1 MLYGSA
7 EPIFYILVAFMLS
20 ALIVGWQHGAAD
32 YYLAHSGNPLTLAV
46 SGVLTAVFLI
56 AWFWAGLVRTREISR
71 SEEAMRIV
79 LGMTDRNTLYGKRR
93 EAVRELFAYRFPA
106 RCRKPAVV
114 RTLHALHERVGTVR
128 ALGGKKP
135 VDKNALIDL
144 FETNFDLGLE
154 FFERVV
160 ILVLTLALL
169 GTGLGIVYAFTQHT
183 MAETAALTADESK
196 LLILQN
202 LQGMGIAYVSSIF
215 GFGSASLL
223 LVLGM
228 FLGRRSEAVVR
239 AFKDRMFSFVF
250 PVIESGYGEE
260 SHETSS

>member
-1 MLYGSA
+1 MPRGNA
-7 EPIFYILVAFMLS
+7 DRIFYILVAFMLS
-20 ALIVGWQHGAAD
+20 ALIIGWQHGAAD
-32 YYLAHSGNPLTLAV
+32 YYLTHFGNPLTLAV
-46 SGVLTAVFLI
+46 SGALTAVFLI
-56 AWFWAGLVRTREISR
+56 AWFWAGFIRTREVSR
-71 SEEAMRIV
+71 SEEAMQLV
-79 LGMTDRNTLYGKRR
+79 LGITDRNMPGDQRR
-93 EAVRELFAYRFPA
+93 DAVEKLFAYRFPA
-106 RCRKPAVV
+106 RCRNSAVG
-114 RTLHALHERVGTVR
+114 RTLDALRERTSTVR
-128 ALGGKKP
+128 ALGDKRP
-135 VDKNALIDL
+135 VDRNGFIDL

-154 FFERVV
+154 FFERIV

-169 GTGLGIVYAFTQHT
+169 GTGLGIVYAFTLHT
-183 MAETAALTADESK
+183 GAEIAAMAADESK
-196 LLILQN
+196 LVILQN

-239 AFKDRMFSFVF
+239 AFKDRMFSFVC